1 MWGLAHLAR
10 TDKGRKA
17 IDDAVGR
24 PVCDPTALFD
34 KSTVK
39 RAITDQPAALDTL
52 AKLMLLGFQTAR
64 RTGGSMGIFVGSDL
78 NLPPKPPADDVDAI
92 EAYSAEIQAAL
103 CRFTDWED
111 DELGPV
117 RLSQACGTRGSAYQL
132 CVLVGANVGRTKS
145 VWSQREG
152 QPASLLFQFAR
163 SAWSGLQ
170 QVHTQTALW
179 NPVWKHLQI

>member
-1 MWGLAHLAR
+1 MPLAAPY
-10 TDKGRKA
+10 A
-17 IDDAVGR
+17 ILR
-24 PVCDPTALFD
+24 PCFD

-52 AKLMLLGFQTAR
+52 AKLMHLGFQTAR

-78 NLPPKPPADDVDAI
+78 NLPPKPPADDIDAI

-103 CRFTDWED
+103 CRFTNWED

-163 SAWSGLQ
+163 SAWNGLQ